1 MVTLAYKPEAT
12 GAALNAGTVGTRY
25 GSPTKVL
32 IQPVVES
39 KSDLKGH
46 LGLLIAGPQTRWL
59 VNFNEALPDAVY
71 SVVASTYDSVEIGN
85 SCGDCGLIIRPKVTR
100 IDIEKLSMQAAV
112 EIEVGVFDAYGY
124 QVANFTAL
132 GKSPIMDM
140 TRFSTGVAGYFIPF
154 FGTVMGRNTVS
165 ITSRQALNKAI
176 ADFHDQIVE
185 QTESGVLARHWLPK
199 RENREYEI
207 GNHQFPA
214 ERVAIAAGC
223 RIGAD
228 KVRLVYQNYFAESFV
243 ASCWG
248 KPSLAIDCEFGRCA
262 LREEYQTFNQ

>member
-1 MVTLAYKPEAT
+1 MPRLNKLLMIAVFCILNAGCTQMVTLAYKPEAT

-85 SCGDCGLIIRPKVTR
+85 SCGDCGL
-100 IDIEKLSMQAAV
+100 
-112 EIEVGVFDAYGY
+112 
-124 QVANFTAL
+124 
-132 GKSPIMDM
+132 
-140 TRFSTGVAGYFIPF
+140 
-154 FGTVMGRNTVS
+154 
-165 ITSRQALNKAI
+165 I

>member
-1 MVTLAYKPEAT
+1 MPRLNKLLMIAVFCILNAGCTQMVTLAYKPEAT
-12 GAALNAGTVGTRY
+12 GAALN
-25 GSPTKVL
+25 
-32 IQPVVES
+32 
-39 KSDLKGH
+39 
-46 LGLLIAGPQTRWL
+46 
-59 VNFNEALPDAVY
+59 
-71 SVVASTYDSVEIGN
+71 
-85 SCGDCGLIIRPKVTR
+85 TR

-262 LREEYQTFNQ
+262 SQTGLHLRIRCNFICVWAFVLTNQVHSPRKATPKRVFL